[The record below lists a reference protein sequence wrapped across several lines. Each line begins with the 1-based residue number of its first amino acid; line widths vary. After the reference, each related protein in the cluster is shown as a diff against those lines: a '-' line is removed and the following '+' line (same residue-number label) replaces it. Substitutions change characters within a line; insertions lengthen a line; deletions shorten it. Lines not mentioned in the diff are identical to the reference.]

1 MIQRMKRSWSN
12 GIGRILA
19 LGVLMLTL
27 SPAAAALAQRNQVE
41 RDIVDARIE
50 GYAEGVTL
58 PPASTG
64 MTWVALIVL
73 GAICVGGLF
82 KDAKRTHLD

>member
-1 MIQRMKRSWSN
+1 MPRMKRSWSN

-27 SPAAAALAQRNQVE
+27 SPAAALGQRDQVE
-41 RDIVDARIE
+41 RDIVDARLE
-50 GYAEGVTL
+50 GYSEVVTL
-58 PPASTG
+58 PPASNG
-64 MTWVALIVL
+64 LTWVALIVL

-82 KDAKRTHLD
+82 KDARRTHLD